1 MNVLCL
7 VAKHASACVLM
18 AVIASCGGG
27 GGSGG
32 VQAAPL
38 PTLSEDTVPSG
49 QRIDVSGRDYFAL
62 AAGGVWVFERT
73 SEGLTFPQHNRE
85 VRTNGPAESPIFLI
99 DGYPPSTTE
108 SFYRYTAEGLV
119 SVNPLRNVQADYP
132 AVAAALPSLLEFAT
146 PFYPQGGTRRLVR
159 QGDAGA
165 DLDGDGRNERFRIE
179 FTQVFLGFQAM
190 QVMDVMT
197 EVAGFRSTFAFTI
210 YATRDQ
216 REVTSSSAEESYW
229 GDGIGMVRATRSAV
243 GPDGL
248 PAFPTY
254 TIRLT
259 DASVGGLDL
268 GPGSASSTSIPLPRR
283 DLVYDSAR
291 SVYYATVGA
300 DDAINRNRLAVIDS
314 SSGVTTFTREVGAS
328 PGTLALTADNSVLYV
343 GLQGSGEVLK
353 LALPS
358 FQELAR
364 FRLPVEPFR
373 RTQYLPEDLA
383 ASPTDPDLIAVSM
396 YRPGTRFLRHSGI
409 LMARGMV
416 PLPQR
421 TSPLGDGNVLAFSSD
436 GATLHSLQNEC
447 VTGGLHGLPI
457 RPPRT
462 EHRGR
467 PDDDSE
473 QRLDNGERA
482 DVLGRAER
490 PPLLETARH
499 TEDRLPASAEHAGC
513 VRCTELAI
521 AWHRSFRHQR
531 QLNAMA
537 PRAWACGTSGNHQR
551 RGSPVVQRS
560 PAALAA
566 ARKKQKAAGS
576 TDPRFAQLVGVNPC
590 ANHRCRRSPHRS

>member
-1 MNVLCL
+1 
-7 VAKHASACVLM
+7 M

-436 GATLHSLQNEC
+436 GATLHSLQNES
-447 VTGGLHGLPI
+447 VTGGLGPVRQFSAGVGGPVLQSQVGLFTGYPFDHPELNI
-457 RPPRT
+457 V
-462 EHRGR
+462 
-467 PDDDSE
+467 DDLMTI
-473 QRLDNGERA
+473 QNNVWTTGNA
-482 DVLGRAER
+482 PMFLGGLSDLHCSK
-490 PPLLETARH
+490 LLGIQKIACLRQ
-499 TEDRLPASAEHAGC
+499 PNM
-513 VRCTELAI
+513 LAVYG
-521 AWHRSFRHQR
+521 APSL
-531 QLNAMA
+531 QLLGTVAFA
-537 PRAWACGTSGNHQR
+537 TSGNSMRWRLVPGPAGQVAIIND
-551 RGSPVVQRS
+551 GAVQLFS
-560 PAALAA
+560 
-566 ARKKQKAAGS
+566 
-576 TDPRFAQLVGVNPC
+576 DPLLR
-590 ANHRCRRSPHRS
+590 